1 MKGKCYERFN
11 VDREKR
17 IYLNLS
23 LHCLYQ
29 LKTTTIMKL
38 LTLTTTL
45 VLAINLN
52 AQTNIIANK
61 SHSGDLS
68 NLEQEPDD
76 FGIPDNY
83 FKRNVDSVILYK
95 KTCFIEVRRQI
106 NNVNSGV
113 TYRRDTICSTYDFPT
128 SKSELNSF
136 KNRYPKNT
144 KFIGFEKI
152 EKKKVDK
159 KNNSRKSSTP
169 LFVGFVILLAAL
181 YSFLPL
187 LRKKA

>member
-1 MKGKCYERFN
+1 
-11 VDREKR
+11 
-17 IYLNLS
+17 
-23 LHCLYQ
+23 
-29 LKTTTIMKL
+29 MKL

-45 VLAINLN
+45 LFAINLN

-83 FKRNVDSVILYK
+83 FKRNVDSVIYYK
-95 KTCFIEVRRQI
+95 KTCFIEVRKEHQTQ
-106 NNVNSGV
+106 NTF
-113 TYRRDTICSTYDFPT
+113 TYRRDTICSKHVLLEDKNQFD
-128 SKSELNSF
+128 SF
-136 KNRYPKNT
+136 KSRYPAST
-144 KFIGFEKI
+144 VFIGFEKS
-152 EKKKVDK
+152 KKTKVNRKSTVK
-159 KNNSRKSSTP
+159 KNAVP
-169 LFVGFVILLAAL
+169 LFIGFVILLATL